1 MNLRILLTILPLAFC
16 CTRIYTLPH
25 KSWVRSSELIC
36 SHNLGLAQV
45 VAEENYDGPD
55 MTYYF
60 DEAEKPPHGPDDGG
74 DDDDEHVKAVRKSGA
89 AWWSKLKGMY

>member
-1 MNLRILLTILPLAFC
+1 MTPVKAACQSFCSLSPGLT
-16 CTRIYTLPH
+16 
-25 KSWVRSSELIC
+25 
-36 SHNLGLAQV
+36 QV

-60 DEAEKPPHGPDDGG
+60 DEAEKPPHGPDDGDG
-74 DDDDEHVKAVRKSGA
+74 DDDEHVKRKSGA